1 MQNFIVNDMSC
12 GHCVATIQKAFAQA
26 MPEAEVEIDLPR
38 HLVSVNGDA
47 ARAAEV
53 IRDAGYTPEAP

>member
-12 GHCVATIQKAFAQA
+12 GHCVATIRKAFAQT
-26 MPEAEVEIDLPR
+26 MPGADVKIDLPR
-38 HLVSVNGDA
+38 HLVSVKGDA

-53 IRDAGYTPEAP
+53 IREAGYTPEAS

>member
-1 MQNFIVNDMSC
+1 MQDFIVNDMSC

-26 MPEAEVEIDLPR
+26 MPEARVEIDLSR

-47 ARAAEV
+47 ARAADI
-53 IRDAGYTPEAP
+53 IREAGYTPETA

>member
-1 MQNFIVNDMSC
+1 MQDFIVNDMSC

-26 MPEAEVEIDLPR
+26 MPEARVDIDLSR

-47 ARAAEV
+47 ARAADV
-53 IRDAGYTPEAP
+53 IREAGYTPETA